1 VSVSDNAPKGAA
13 NEHAPSHRWQ
23 MALGSAAGL
32 LTVAMALLY
41 YPAYARAL
49 GKEQPVPFSHR
60 VHAGV
65 KEISCFMCHP
75 GAAESPRAGVPPLQT
90 CMLCHDHIIIH
101 YPEVAE
107 ERLRFAEG
115 KPVEWVRVSDL
126 PEFVYFD
133 HEMHLLRGIDCGRC
147 HGDVRAMDRIK
158 QPQKFTMGFCIQ
170 CHRDNDA
177 PTRCYVCH
185 R

>member
-1 VSVSDNAPKGAA
+1 MSENTPREGAQGRSPR
-13 NEHAPSHRWQ
+13 HGWQ
-23 MALGSAAGL
+23 VALGSAAGL

-41 YPAYARAL
+41 FLLYPSAL
-49 GKEQPVPFSHR
+49 GKEQPIPFSHR
-60 VHAGV
+60 LHAGV
-65 KEISCFMCHP
+65 KVISCLFCHP
-75 GAAESPRAGVPPLQT
+75 GAALGPRAGVPPLQT

-107 ERLRFAEG
+107 ERKLFAEG
-115 KPVEWVRVSDL
+115 RPVEWVRVNDL

-133 HEMHLLRGIDCGRC
+133 HQMHLMRGIDCGKC

-158 QPQKFTMGFCIQ
+158 QPQEFTMGFCIQ
-170 CHRDNDA
+170 CHRDNSA
-177 PTRCYVCH
+177 PTGCYGCH